1 MLTVGVVSL
10 DTKNSAA
17 LLAMLQQTGLVQP
30 IAQWDLMAG
39 DGPTSRA
46 AVPDVVVVEI
56 GRDAKTPLDV
66 ASKLNRLNP
75 SVCIIAISAY
85 QEPSPD
91 LLMQAMRSGVR
102 EFLSPPI
109 DPMVVRE
116 MLERL
121 VKQRGIPHSDT
132 EKLLVFAG
140 AKGGVGTTTITVNLA
155 VQLARSA
162 GKRVVLFDLGRPLG
176 HAALLLDLETRFS
189 FRAAVESL
197 DRLDSHLFSG
207 LLANHKSGV
216 QVLPGA
222 ANADEWDRITPASL
236 ARVVNVA
243 QSSFDYVLADIG
255 SSCSSEWAP
264 VLRLARQIV
273 LVTETNVPSLWSLER
288 QITLLRSVGV
298 DPNRIRLVVN
308 RWHRA
313 DEEALQAFEKR
324 VKLQFTERLPND
336 YKAVSRSVNS
346 GAELSKG
353 QSDLLV
359 QKFRSMAE
367 QITGARPTGGAEAK
381 RGAFMGLFSSKS

>member
-1 MLTVGVVSL
+1 MLTVGVFSL

-30 IAQWDLMAG
+30 AAQWDLMAG

-46 AVPDVVVVEI
+46 AVPDVVLVEI
-56 GRDAKTPLDV
+56 GRDPKTPLDF
-66 ASKLNRLNP
+66 AARLNRLNP
-75 SVCIIAISAY
+75 ASCIIACSAY
-85 QEPSPD
+85 AEPSPD

-102 EFLSPPI
+102 EFLSQPI

-121 VKQRGIPHSDT
+121 VKQRGIPHSET
-132 EKLLVFAG
+132 EKLILVAG
-140 AKGGVGTTTITVNLA
+140 AKGGVGTTTVAVNLA
-155 VQLARSA
+155 LQLARSA

-176 HAALLLDLETRFS
+176 HAALLLDVETRFS

-207 LLANHKSGV
+207 LLASHKSGV

-222 ANADEWDRITPASL
+222 SNADEWDRISPASL

-243 QSSFDYVLADIG
+243 QSSFDYVVADIG
-255 SSCSSEWAP
+255 SQCNSEWAP
-264 VLRLARQIV
+264 VLRLARQII
-273 LVTETNVPSLWSLER
+273 LMTETNVPSLWSLER
-288 QITLLRSVGV
+288 QVTMLRSLGV
-298 DPNRIRLVVN
+298 DSARLRIVVN
-308 RWHRA
+308 RWHRP
-313 DEEALQAFEKR
+313 DEEPLQAFEKR
-324 VKLQFTERLPND
+324 VKLQIHERLPND
-336 YKAVSRSVNS
+336 FRGVSRAVNS

-353 QSDLLV
+353 QNDQLV

-367 QITGARPTGGAEAK
+367 HITGVRTSTEAK
-381 RGAFMGLFSSKS
+381 RGSFLGLFSSK

>member
-1 MLTVGVVSL
+1 MLTVGVFSL

-30 IAQWDLMAG
+30 AAQWDLMAG

-46 AVPDVVVVEI
+46 AVPDVVLVEI
-56 GRDAKTPLDV
+56 GRDPKTPLDF
-66 ASKLNRLNP
+66 AARLNRLNP
-75 SVCIIAISAY
+75 AACIIAASAY

-102 EFLSPPI
+102 EFLSQPI

-121 VKQRGIPHSDT
+121 IKQRGLPHSET
-132 EKLLVFAG
+132 EKLIIVAG
-140 AKGGVGTTTITVNLA
+140 AKGGVGTTTVAVNLA
-155 VQLARSA
+155 VQLARSC

-176 HAALLLDLETRFS
+176 HAALLLDVETRFS

-207 LLANHKSGV
+207 LLASHKSGV

-222 ANADEWDRITPASL
+222 SNADEWDRISPASL
-236 ARVVNVA
+236 ARVINVA
-243 QSSFDYVLADIG
+243 QSSFDFVVADIG
-255 SSCSSEWAP
+255 SQCSSEWAP
-264 VLRLARQIV
+264 VLRLARQIIV
-273 LVTETNVPSLWSLER
+273 MTETNVPSLWSLER
-288 QITLLRSVGV
+288 QITLLRSLGV
-298 DPNRIRLVVN
+298 DSARLRIVVN

-313 DEEALQAFEKR
+313 DEEPLQAFEKR
-324 VKLQFTERLPND
+324 VKLPIYERLPND
-336 YKAVSRSVNS
+336 FKGVSRAVNT
-346 GAELSKG
+346 GAELSKS
-353 QSDLLV
+353 QNDQLV

-367 QITGARPTGGAEAK
+367 LATGVRTSTDAK
-381 RGAFMGLFSSKS
+381 RGSFLGLFSGK

>member
-39 DGPTSRA
+39 EGPTSRA
-46 AVPDVVVVEI
+46 AVPDVVLVEI
-56 GRDAKTPLDV
+56 GRDAKTPLEF
-66 ASKLNRLNP
+66 AARLNRLNP
-75 SVCIIAISAY
+75 AACIIAASAY

-102 EFLSPPI
+102 EFLSQPI

-121 VKQRGIPHSDT
+121 VKQRGTPQSET
-132 EKLLVFAG
+132 EKLVIVAG
-140 AKGGVGTTTITVNLA
+140 AKGGVGTTTIAVNLA

-162 GKRVVLFDLGRPLG
+162 EKRTVLFDFGRPLG
-176 HAALLLDLETRFS
+176 HAALLLDLAARFS

-207 LLANHKSGV
+207 FLAAHKSGV
-216 QVLPGA
+216 QLLAGA
-222 ANADEWDRITPASL
+222 TQADEWDRIAPISL
-236 ARVVNVA
+236 ARVINVA
-243 QSSFDYVLADIG
+243 QSSFDLVIADIG
-255 SSCSSEWAP
+255 SACSSEWGP
-264 VLRLARQIV
+264 VLRLARQII

-288 QITLLRSVGV
+288 QVSLLRSLGT
-298 DPNRIRLVVN
+298 DPARLRVVVN

-313 DEEALQAFEKR
+313 DDEPLQAFEKR
-324 VKLQFTERLPND
+324 VQLPIFERLPND
-336 YKAVSRSVNS
+336 FRQVSRAVNS
-346 GAELSKG
+346 GEELAHG
-353 QSDLLV
+353 QGGQLV
-359 QKFRSMAE
+359 QKFRDMAQ
-367 QITGARPTGGAEAK
+367 QIVGGRRQVEAK
-381 RGAFMGLFSSKS
+381 RGSFLGLFSSKR